1 MTGAAAGTDAG
12 TRCPARSG
20 RGGAQA
26 AGTTTTSGSGRGQL
40 RSVMTF
46 GFVRRRRENR
56 DATGTTGLAGAAV
69 DCAGT
74 ECTAEL
80 KQDESTRSGGL
91 RVLQRALLVFL
102 ILAPGLRRAAD
113 FAPRRWAVLRS
124 ARHLLLGSVIRPRRL
139 SEGIAPV
146 FQGGSSVLA
155 RRFALRISST
165 SRGLLFSSTLHKADI
180 CSAFSGA
187 SAIVAARPRGN
198 NCPCVQSH
206 CPSNPHSAHRPICEQ
221 PRGSCEVCLEL

>member
-1 MTGAAAGTDAG
+1 MPCALTA
-12 TRCPARSG
+12 
-20 RGGAQA
+20 
-26 AGTTTTSGSGRGQL
+26 
-40 RSVMTF
+40 
-46 GFVRRRRENR
+46 RRRTGGQDNDDVRQRERAFEER
-56 DATGTTGLAGAAV
+56 DDLRISAASARKSATQLARRARWR
-69 DCAGT
+69 CRRLCRRRMYC
-74 ECTAEL
+74 ES

-91 RVLQRALLVFL
+91 RVLRRALFVFV

-124 ARHLLLGSVIRPRRL
+124 ARQLLLGSVIRPRRL
-139 SEGIAPV
+139 SEGVAPV
-146 FQGGSSVLA
+146 FQGGSSVLT

-180 CSAFSGA
+180 RSAFSGA

-198 NCPCVQSH
+198 NGPCVQSH